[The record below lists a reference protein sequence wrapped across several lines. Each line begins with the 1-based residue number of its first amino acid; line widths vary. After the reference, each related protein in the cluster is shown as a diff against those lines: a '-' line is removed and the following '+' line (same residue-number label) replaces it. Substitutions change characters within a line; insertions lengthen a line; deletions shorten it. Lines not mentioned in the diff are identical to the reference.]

1 MLYFYE
7 AMVLV
12 FSSALLG
19 VMVGMTIGYTMTL
32 SFTQGGQLT
41 WGRHSNRGSSS
52 E

>member
-32 SFTQGGQLT
+32 QEKLIL
-41 WGRHSNRGSSS
+41 GSSLS
-52 E
+52 FFFPWN